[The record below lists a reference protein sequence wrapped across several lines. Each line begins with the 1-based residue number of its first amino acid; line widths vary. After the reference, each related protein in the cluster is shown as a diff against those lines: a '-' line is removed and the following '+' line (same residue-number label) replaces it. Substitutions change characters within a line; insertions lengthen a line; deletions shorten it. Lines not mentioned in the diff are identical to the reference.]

1 MKIVVVGAGKVG
13 SLLCEDL
20 SNEGHDIIL
29 IEKDENSLNH
39 LIEKVDIT
47 GIIGNGANVDILEEV
62 GMKDCDVFIAVTQKD
77 EINLLS
83 AVIARKLGANHSIVR
98 VRSTE
103 YNEHLEFMKDS
114 FGISLMINP
123 DHQSA
128 FDIVQTLQYPSAYN
142 VESFASNRVN
152 LVEFVIRQ
160 DSPLINQPIFNFRNT
175 YGNVLVCVILRDEEV
190 FIPDGSYVIQEG
202 DHIYVTGSQKD
213 MREFSLKINEVS
225 RVKKVMIIG
234 GGNIT
239 FYLCQYFE
247 KLKIHVKVIE
257 NNASVAQALAQR
269 FEKFEI
275 ILGDGTNQDFLL
287 HQGLDHY
294 DALISLT
301 GIDEENILISMFA
314 HQNEINRIITKVNRT
329 DLLKIVGDVGL
340 QTIVTPKKI
349 VADHIISVVRA
360 LYNSQGSNVEA
371 LYRLIGNKVEALQFK
386 VKSNSKVVNIALKDL
401 QTKPNVLIA
410 YILRGNKLF
419 FPGGNDSIQ
428 ANDSVIVI
436 TKETMSDLDDILVS

>member
-83 AVIARKLGANHSIVR
+83 AVIARKLGAKHSIVR